1 MNNNQE
7 NGQLQ
12 IEVKPE
18 VANGTYSN
26 LAIISHA
33 KTEFV
38 IDFASMLPGMQKAQV
53 VSRILMNPEHAK
65 RLLAALSEN
74 ISKYESNFGPI
85 GAGQKGT
92 FNISDFNPNGAKS

>member
-26 LAIISHA
+26 LTIISHA

-38 IDFASMLPGMQKAQV
+38 I
-53 VSRILMNPEHAK
+53 
-65 RLLAALSEN
+65 
-74 ISKYESNFGPI
+74 
-85 GAGQKGT
+85 
-92 FNISDFNPNGAKS
+92 